1 MPDNEKMKEKLS
13 RYLSTLSESAQLL
26 LLKSLERE
34 GNDNN
39 QDRATLLILEALRSV
54 RVGSEPVVPVSER
67 VRKEIFKS
75 CEPFIAKF
83 DHVKKVP
90 ARISPSSIDAIWNWI
105 ARDVASPEQKARLEE
120 ACNGQDEAI
129 LRGKVRVLCQELM
142 SSVQTYLNKMKHD
155 FDIAQ
160 KLGNQLG
167 NSNIYEDLLEVMVCK
182 ERHDNLKPILSRL
195 PAEISSWSGPEGSE
209 AYSLLTKKVQQE
221 PMKAAWTFSAT
232 TRHLTKPR
240 LKLQLATKLAGSDDA
255 IQIAAT
261 VYAPAVT
268 QVLADLEASLL
279 QFENALKK
287 FGDKDVAIEQLSN
300 WRQLAKAL
308 ETELELSVQSAWG
321 KTLANM
327 KAKLSGIL
335 ENEIV
340 PAPGLVRKALRA
352 PKNGAAEHVDENML
366 QDAMKAV
373 EIFHHVERM
382 KDTLALNAEI
392 SRIRKELDQSF
403 EILSTSIVD
412 RTKQA
417 TGEDVASCKILGEAA
432 VAMARHVFDENYA
445 SSLRRQLR
453 AASSIQEMPS
463 NEQKAVGS

>member
-1 MPDNEKMKEKLS
+1 MF
-13 RYLSTLSESAQLL
+13 A
-26 LLKSLERE
+26 
-34 GNDNN
+34 
-39 QDRATLLILEALRSV
+39 
-54 RVGSEPVVPVSER
+54 
-67 VRKEIFKS
+67 KEIFKS
-75 CEPFIAKF
+75 CEPFIARF
-83 DHVKKVP
+83 DHVNKVS
-90 ARISPSSIDAIWNWI
+90 ARISPSSINAIWNWI
-105 ARDVASPEQKARLEE
+105 ARDIASPEQKVRLEE

-129 LRGKVRVLCQELM
+129 LLGKVRALCQELM
-142 SSVQTYLNKMKHD
+142 SSVHAYMNEMKHD

-167 NSNIYEDLLEVMVCK
+167 GSNIYEDLLEVMVCR
-182 ERHDNLKPILSRL
+182 ERHENLKPILSRL

-268 QVLADLEASLL
+268 QVLADLEASLF

-321 KTLANM
+321 KSLANM

-352 PKNGAAEHVDENML
+352 PKNGAA
-366 QDAMKAV
+366 
-373 EIFHHVERM
+373 
-382 KDTLALNAEI
+382 
-392 SRIRKELDQSF
+392 
-403 EILSTSIVD
+403 
-412 RTKQA
+412 RT
-417 TGEDVASCKILGEAA
+417 C
-432 VAMARHVFDENYA
+432 
-445 SSLRRQLR
+445 
-453 AASSIQEMPS
+453 
-463 NEQKAVGS
+463 